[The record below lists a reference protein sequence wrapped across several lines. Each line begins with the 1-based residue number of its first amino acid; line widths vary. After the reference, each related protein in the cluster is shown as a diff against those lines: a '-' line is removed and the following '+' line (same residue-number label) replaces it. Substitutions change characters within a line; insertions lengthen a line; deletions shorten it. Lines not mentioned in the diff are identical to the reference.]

1 MYVKSLKY
9 ILWKKLK
16 VYESISSLAK
26 QVMEKKCLYVR
37 RQRAKTEGGEESTY
51 WIPQTLTALI
61 LKTAQRF
68 SDSKVGKQVGQKTQD
83 SNNNSS

>member
-1 MYVKSLKY
+1 
-9 ILWKKLK
+9 
-16 VYESISSLAK
+16 
-26 QVMEKKCLYVR
+26 MEKKCLYVR

-51 WIPQTLTALI
+51 WIPQTLPALI

>member
-1 MYVKSLKY
+1 
-9 ILWKKLK
+9 
-16 VYESISSLAK
+16 
-26 QVMEKKCLYVR
+26 MEKACLYVR

-51 WIPQTLTALI
+51 WIPHTLPALT

-68 SDSKVGKQVGQKTQD
+68 SDSKRGNQVGQETRD